1 LIQPEVVKPEAVG
14 EEAVGEYRA
23 GDAQCLSPAR
33 AHRLTGDGP
42 DPDHCLADGSM
53 LSLIGGV
60 KVRII
65 EA

>member
-1 LIQPEVVKPEAVG
+1 
-14 EEAVGEYRA
+14 VGEYPS
-23 GDAQCLSPAR
+23 GPCSQCLSPAR

-42 DPDHCLADGSM
+42 DQCLAGGSM